1 MGALFTKPY
10 ANFLKKKFLT
20 KHAISCKSLAEN
32 AQMQCG
38 QGV

>member
-10 ANFLKKKFLT
+10 ANFFKKKFLT
-20 KHAISCKSLAEN
+20 KHAISSKN
-32 AQMQCG
+32 PPDKAQMQCG